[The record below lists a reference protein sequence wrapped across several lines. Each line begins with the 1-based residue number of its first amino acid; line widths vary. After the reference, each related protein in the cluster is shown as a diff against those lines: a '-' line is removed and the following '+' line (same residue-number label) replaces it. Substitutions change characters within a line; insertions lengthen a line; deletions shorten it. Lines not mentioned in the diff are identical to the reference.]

1 MRHQSRFRIGAA
13 VPVKP
18 IATFACAFAI
28 ASALAHPTAS
38 RAAPQPQRAQ
48 PQREQPLSPPPA
60 SLAASAPL
68 VMPLAAPKPPGIA
81 GAAIRVPFA
90 TLGAY
95 EPLRLR
101 GSDTARTVNVGV
113 RLDRVVTAARLRLTY
128 TYSPSLV
135 FPVSHLKVSINGEA
149 VATLPFDSGH
159 AGRAITQEIALDP
172 RYFSDFNQIELRL
185 IAHYTL
191 DHCEDPENSALWA
204 DVSPT
209 SELIFDEASVRL
221 PNDLA
226 LLPAPFFDRR
236 DNSRLR
242 LPFVLPAT
250 PDDATLRSAGVLAS
264 WFGALA
270 DYRQARFPVSS
281 ALPAND
287 HAVVV
292 GTAAQLPASLALPP
306 IDGPMLVVADNP
318 AAPDKKLLVVT
329 GRSAADVDA
338 ATNALVLGNA
348 ALSGPWARVSRID
361 IGAPRE
367 PYDAPRWV
375 PVNRPVT
382 LRELVDDPAD
392 LQVRGSAP
400 DPIRLNLRVPAD
412 LHSWG
417 GAGVPLALHY
427 RYTAP
432 TVRSDSMLAV
442 EINDQL
448 VQSYRL
454 SPRSQ
459 DALGRVQLPL
469 LSGSDSRATNDVDIP
484 AFRVGSANQL
494 QLRFTLDSE
503 KTGLCTGVASEPQ
516 RAAIDPDSTI
526 DFSRFIHYAM
536 LPNLAYFANSGF
548 PFTRYADL
556 SQTAIVLPQR
566 PSPAEQE
573 AYLTMLGHMGQ
584 WTGFPALRVQ
594 VARAADAPR
603 IAHKDLLVIDGAP
616 PYAQLAH
623 WRDALPVAIG
633 EGAGESGGGFSRAA
647 FSVKERWPGDARSP
661 AGGARFEQSGALAA
675 LFGFERPGSDGRS
688 VVALTATDARH
699 LGDLLDVF
707 EKPGLVAQLQ
717 GDVALVRSG
726 AVESLRVGEPYL
738 VGYVPWYARVWTA
751 VAKHPAL
758 LGLLGA
764 AAGLLLALGAFGALQ
779 RIAARRRGI

>member
-1 MRHQSRFRIGAA
+1 
-13 VPVKP
+13 
-18 IATFACAFAI
+18 
-28 ASALAHPTAS
+28 
-38 RAAPQPQRAQ
+38 
-48 PQREQPLSPPPA
+48 
-60 SLAASAPL
+60 
-68 VMPLAAPKPPGIA
+68 MPLAAPKPSGLA
-81 GAAIRVPFA
+81 GAAIHVPFA

-113 RLDRVVTAARLRLTY
+113 RLDRMVTAARLRLTY

-149 VATLPFDSGH
+149 VATLPFDSEH
-159 AGRAITQEIALDP
+159 AGRAVTQEIPLDA
-172 RYFSDFNQIELRL
+172 RYFTDFNQIELRL

-191 DHCEDPENSALWA
+191 DHCEDPEHSALWA

-292 GTAAQLPASLALPP
+292 GTAARLPASLALPP
-306 IDGPMLVVADNP
+306 IDGPMLAVTDNP

-361 IGAPRE
+361 IGAPRK

-375 PVNRPVT
+375 PVDRPVA
-382 LRELVDDPAD
+382 LRELVDSPAD

-417 GAGVPLALHY
+417 GSGVPLALHY

-448 VQSYRL
+448 VQSERCRHSGVPRRQREPAATALHARFGEDRALHGSRERAAARGDRSRFDDRFLALHSLRDAAEPRVFREQRL
-454 SPRSQ
+454 SVH
-459 DALGRVQLPL
+459 ALR
-469 LSGSDSRATNDVDIP
+469 GSFADR
-484 AFRVGSANQL
+484 R
-494 QLRFTLDSE
+494 
-503 KTGLCTGVASEPQ
+503 
-516 RAAIDPDSTI
+516 RAAAAAVARRAGSVSDDARPHGAVDG
-526 DFSRFIHYAM
+526 FSGA
-536 LPNLAYFANSGF
+536 
-548 PFTRYADL
+548 
-556 SQTAIVLPQR
+556 
-566 PSPAEQE
+566 
-573 AYLTMLGHMGQ
+573 
-584 WTGFPALRVQ
+584 
-594 VARAADAPR
+594 ARAAR
-603 IAHKDLLVIDGAP
+603 
-616 PYAQLAH
+616 
-623 WRDALPVAIG
+623 
-633 EGAGESGGGFSRAA
+633 
-647 FSVKERWPGDARSP
+647 
-661 AGGARFEQSGALAA
+661 AGGRRA
-675 LFGFERPGSDGRS
+675 
-688 VVALTATDARH
+688 
-699 LGDLLDVF
+699 GD
-707 EKPGLVAQLQ
+707 
-717 GDVALVRSG
+717 
-726 AVESLRVGEPYL
+726 
-738 VGYVPWYARVWTA
+738 
-751 VAKHPAL
+751 
-758 LGLLGA
+758 
-764 AAGLLLALGAFGALQ
+764 
-779 RIAARRRGI
+779 RG